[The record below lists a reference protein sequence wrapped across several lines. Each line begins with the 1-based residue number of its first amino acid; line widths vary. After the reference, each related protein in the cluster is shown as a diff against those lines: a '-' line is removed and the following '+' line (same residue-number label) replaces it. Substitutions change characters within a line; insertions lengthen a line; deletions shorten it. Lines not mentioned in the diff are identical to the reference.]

1 MDEVSSFMDKKMLD
15 FNDRVSGV
23 LGEAAVKGV
32 SAGVSDANVAAL
44 ERIQEF
50 RDTTSPDSA
59 AVSQII
65 LPKMLEGDALDQLLS
80 AVQEL
85 GNDMQSGRQYINGL
99 HCYTVKRPTAALPDK
114 VMWLCEHH
122 KKMVQDWN
130 DRKITERQAREQAMA
145 FFASQSSTV

>member
-32 SAGVSDANVAAL
+32 SACVSDANVAAL

-85 GNDMQSGRQYINGL
+85 GNDMQSSRQYINGL
-99 HCYTVKRPTAALPDK
+99 H
-114 VMWLCEHH
+114 
-122 KKMVQDWN
+122 
-130 DRKITERQAREQAMA
+130 
-145 FFASQSSTV
+145 